1 MKRAFIIVIA
11 VGLATFFVD
20 YISARFHIPRS
31 RQVLDCI
38 QVLRDFG
45 IHLQD
50 KTIEYTAAMPV
61 EEECVLSLFPHFG
74 DPPCW
79 YLRRHT
85 RQHVELDAKPPLPK
99 FVDPMP

>member
-1 MKRAFIIVIA
+1 MKRFLGGVIA
-11 VGLATFFVD
+11 VVVAAFLAD
-20 YISARFHIPRS
+20 YVSAKYKIPRS
-31 RQVLDCI
+31 RQVLDC
-38 QVLRDFG
+38 VEVERDFG
-45 IHLQD
+45 VHLQD
-50 KTIEYTAAMPV
+50 KTIEYTAATAV

-85 RQHVELDAKPPLPK
+85 RQHVELDGKPPLPK